1 MSSIY
6 IKKKLTIL
14 AVVLVIS
21 IICFAGCDS
30 SSDKESES
38 TADTT
43 VSAETV
49 TPAEKEGLKS
59 YIIISD
65 DILKDKT
72 LAEIAAED
80 AAKMEELVNNGV
92 SVRAVIN
99 DAGEMI
105 VDTDATKI
113 SEMTDLSDGNKK
125 VILAND
131 KEFIGHLKDDGSLM
145 IVMGD
150 TVAAVEQPES

>member
-6 IKKKLTIL
+6 IRKKPTIL
-14 AVVLVIS
+14 AAVFMIS

-30 SSDKESES
+30 SSDKASES
-38 TADTT
+38 IADTT

-49 TPAEKEGLKS
+49 TSAEKEGFKS

-99 DAGEMI
+99 DAGE
-105 VDTDATKI
+105 
-113 SEMTDLSDGNKK
+113 
-125 VILAND
+125 
-131 KEFIGHLKDDGSLM
+131 IGRASCRER
-145 IVMGD
+145 V
-150 TVAAVEQPES
+150 